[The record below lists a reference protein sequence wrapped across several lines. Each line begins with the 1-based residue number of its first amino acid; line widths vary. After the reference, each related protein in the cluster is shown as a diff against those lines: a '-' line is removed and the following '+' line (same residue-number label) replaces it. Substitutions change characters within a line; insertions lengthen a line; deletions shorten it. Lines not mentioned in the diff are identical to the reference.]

1 MWFWRG
7 AGSETRVGVGLG
19 SMRGVVSGVGARDK
33 GSSRVGV
40 LVFGGSSFP
49 VSFFTPSR
57 GKLVL

>member
-1 MWFWRG
+1 M
-7 AGSETRVGVGLG
+7 GVGLG

-40 LVFGGSSFP
+40 IVLGGSS
-49 VSFFTPSR
+49 FTPSR